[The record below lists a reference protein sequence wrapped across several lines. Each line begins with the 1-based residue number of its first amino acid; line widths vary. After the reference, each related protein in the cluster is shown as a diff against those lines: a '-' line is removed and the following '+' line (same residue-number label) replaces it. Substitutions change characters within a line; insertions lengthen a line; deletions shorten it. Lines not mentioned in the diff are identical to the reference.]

1 MLLVWWY
8 YDKNIRSRHF
18 VRVYNIFDTSK
29 KFLLNQSSVIFRECK
44 LEYIVFSLKTM
55 LSFFVQFSYLVL
67 ERHVEYNCC
76 KILEI
81 VSLAMYFVLIIA
93 AIYEFRKSNKYI
105 YILLTGTVKYTQLIG
120 VKDFSEIFIIGV
132 ISIYVYFFL
141 WFIGF

>member
-1 MLLVWWY
+1 
-8 YDKNIRSRHF
+8 
-18 VRVYNIFDTSK
+18 
-29 KFLLNQSSVIFRECK
+29 
-44 LEYIVFSLKTM
+44 
-55 LSFFVQFSYLVL
+55 
-67 ERHVEYNCC
+67 
-76 KILEI
+76 
-81 VSLAMYFVLIIA
+81 MYFVLIIA